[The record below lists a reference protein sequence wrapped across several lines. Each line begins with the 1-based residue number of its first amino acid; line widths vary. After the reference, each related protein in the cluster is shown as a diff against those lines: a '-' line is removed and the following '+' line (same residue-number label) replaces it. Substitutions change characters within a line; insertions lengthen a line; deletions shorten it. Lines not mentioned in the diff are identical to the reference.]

1 MHRQLLDPDHGVV
14 LRIHLY
20 ATSRYP
26 TPPGR
31 VHAPGTGQLVE
42 LVGNRHPPIVDEVL
56 RWPRLALAPPV
67 RRDDRRELVDV
78 REQVG
83 HRPIGTGGGVVE
95 LVVTYAGY
103 LSAHLVRR
111 RAEVEHGE
119 SRSGGPFTENRP

>member
-1 MHRQLLDPDHGVV
+1 VHRQLLDPDHGVV

-20 ATSRYP
+20 ASGRYP
-26 TPPGR
+26 TLPGR

-42 LVGNRHPPIVDEVL
+42 LVGNRHAPVVDEIL
-56 RWPRLALAPPV
+56 RWPRLPV
-67 RRDDRRELVDV
+67 ARVVGEDRRELVDL

-103 LSAHLVRR
+103 LSAHLLRR